1 MSASLHQT
9 LVVPLHRLR
18 RFRGTVAFGSQPFPL
33 KVSPLTRSLVLGYH
47 CVRLVESGLARDY
60 SEVATKLGISQ
71 ARVAQV
77 VHLTFLA
84 PRIQEAVLLKRA
96 LVSRKELVQLAG
108 RLAWSDQMHRW
119 PVPLTSCPED
129 SRM

>member
-1 MSASLHQT
+1 MSASLRQA
-9 LVVPLHRLR
+9 LVMPLHRLR
-18 RFRGTVAFGSQPFPL
+18 RLRGAVAFDSQPSLL
-33 KVSPLTRSLVLGYH
+33 KVSPLTRSLVLGHH
-47 CVRLVESGLARDY
+47 CARLVESGLARDY
-60 SEVATKLGISQ
+60 SEVATRLGISQ

-84 PRIQEAVLLKRA
+84 PRIQEVVLLKKA

-108 RLAWSDQMHRW
+108 SLAWSDQMHRW